1 MRRFLTIITLLT
13 ATMSTTAVAN
23 APQVQTKAPSMQQPV
38 QTTDAPDTSTLS
50 KPTPAPNMQHPQRHT
65 TADLPDNGATCSV
78 YMAILKHP
86 TSVASRTY
94 IYKQFSAEKC
104 DPLLLTGDN
113 INRYMRCTMAKMAMR
128 DIINSNRAANGSTV
142 VDNETYGFYQ
152 LAATH
157 REALQCS

>member
-1 MRRFLTIITLLT
+1 MRRFLTIIALLT
-13 ATMSTTAVAN
+13 ATMSTTAVAS
-23 APQVQTKAPSMQQPV
+23 APQVQTKAPTLEQPV
-38 QTTDAPDTSTLS
+38 QTTDAPNTANLS
-50 KPTPAPNMQHPQRHT
+50 KPTPAPQMQHPQRHT
-65 TADLPDNGATCSV
+65 TAGLPDNGATCSV
-78 YMAILKHP
+78 YVAMLEYP

-94 IYKQFSAEKC
+94 IYKQFAAEKC
-104 DPLLLTGDN
+104 APRLLTGDN